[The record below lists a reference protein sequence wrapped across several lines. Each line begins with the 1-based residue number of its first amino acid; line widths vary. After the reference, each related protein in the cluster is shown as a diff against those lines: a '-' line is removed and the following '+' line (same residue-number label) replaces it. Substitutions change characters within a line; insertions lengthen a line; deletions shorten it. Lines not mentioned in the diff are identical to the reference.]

1 MAVSCTIKKKNP
13 LNFCPISLLPFTAE
27 LSESCFYPQHL
38 HSLSSCL
45 LAPEPTLTRILFL
58 PLQRPHPSHQCS
70 RYYYIQQSVSLV
82 LILLTYEQLLTIIT
96 WSFWQGF
103 VHVISKT
110 PHMPGFLVSWH
121 FCWFLLISQLLN
133 IGVPKICSLDTS
145 LFCLHNLPGY
155 LIPIFST
162 WVTLYL
168 YLQTRLL
175 PELQSPI
182 SNCLLRCLMCLS
194 NLTCPKWISF
204 PMTLSLSQSTTSP
217 SVAQA
222 KYLEVLFDSSFSLTT
237 YIQSISKLLLHY
249 FLLVSNHCS
258 HASKP
263 PSSLTWVVKR
273 QLPNCSLCFA
283 SRISQVVRQISSFPR
298 LPVSLRIKAK
308 IATVFIKP

>member
-58 PLQRPHPSHQCS
+58 PLQRPHPSHQCP
-70 RYYYIQQSVSLV
+70 RHYYMQQSVSLV

-110 PHMPGFLVSWH
+110 PHVPGFLVSWH

-133 IGVPKICSLDTS
+133 IGVPKICFLDTS
-145 LFCLHNLPGY
+145 LFCVHNLPGY

-182 SNCLLRCLMCLS
+182 SNCLLRYLMCLS

-204 PMTLSLSQSTTSP
+204 PMTLPLSQQLPLQLLRPNILKSSLILPSLSQPTFNLSANFSYIIFFQSPTTAPMRP
-217 SVAQA
+217 S
-222 KYLEVLFDSSFSLTT
+222 LHP
-237 YIQSISKLLLHY
+237 LLLG
-249 FLLVSNHCS
+249 LLS
-258 HASKP
+258 ASYP
-263 PSSLTWVVKR
+263 TSLSA
-273 QLPNCSLCFA
+273 LPHESA
-283 SRISQVVRQISSFPR
+283 R
-298 LPVSLRIKAK
+298 L
-308 IATVFIKP
+308 